1 MTPAFDLIPA
11 GFDLIKYV
19 DCCVEYLVT
28 HSIDVIIA
36 LNDIAALITSAIGK
50 EMKARHGIRL
60 NVPSVHA
67 AILCGHKLK
76 TREVR

>member
-11 GFDLIKYV
+11 GFDLVKYV
-19 DCCVEYLVT
+19 DCCVDYLVT
-28 HSIDVIIA
+28 HDINAIIA
-36 LNDIAALITSAIGK
+36 LNDIAALIVSAIGK

-60 NVPSVHA
+60 SVPSVQG

-76 TREVR
+76 TREVS